1 MNCNVADVDRDL
13 NPTAERVAR
22 IVAES
27 KNMGR
32 RRFFL
37 NAIVGL
43 WGLIGASLSAS
54 SLRYLFNAPKA
65 KNEDD
70 WVKAAS
76 LSDLTVNAPKEVVF
90 TRKRVD
96 GWTIANEKT
105 TAWVVKQ
112 SDDKAVAFVPQC
124 THLGC
129 AYHWEEPKSAFVC
142 PCHSSLFSI
151 DGKVLGGPA
160 PRHLDQYAVRVER
173 GDLLLGPPVVAPEQ
187 PQRG

>member
-1 MNCNVADVDRDL
+1 MILKLANDERDL
-13 NPTAERVAR
+13 GAAPEPYACPTAEPGD
-22 IVAES
+22 I
-27 KNMGR
+27 GR
-32 RRFFL
+32 RKFFL
-37 NAIVGL
+37 NGIFGL

-65 KNEDD
+65 KGEDD

-76 LSDLTVNAPKEVVF
+76 LADLTVNAPKEVVF

-105 TAWVVKQ
+105 TAWIVKQ

-129 AYHWEEPKSAFVC
+129 AYHWDEPKSAFVC

-151 DGKVLGGPA
+151 EGKVLGGPA
-160 PRHLDQYAVRVER
+160 PRHLDQYSVRVDQ
-173 GDLLLGPPVVAPEQ
+173 GDLLLGPPVGAPGQ
-187 PQRG
+187 SQKG